1 MRATTAGGTTE
12 TTGHTWDEDLGEY
25 NNPLPKWW
33 MWLFYITIV
42 FGIAYMALY
51 PGLGSY
57 AGKLGWASHAQYEE
71 ELKLADAEFGPL
83 FAKYQQTDMKALAA
97 DPQARAIGEQIGRAH
112 V

>member
-1 MRATTAGGTTE
+1 MNEFTSGFWEYYVAIITVVSIIACAVLLATMSSRRVPGGTTE

-42 FGIAYMALY
+42 FALGY
-51 PGLGSY
+51 LVLFPGLGSY
-57 AGKLGWASHAQYEE
+57 AGT
-71 ELKLADAEFGPL
+71 LKWSSTG
-83 FAKYQQTDMKALAA
+83 
-97 DPQARAIGEQIGRAH
+97 QIGRAH